1 MLLTRG
7 EVLGHKKYGEHY
19 HSLTI
24 VAPEIGEKVQP
35 GQFIN
40 VRCGEGSAH
49 ILRRPFSVYRVH
61 KRGGWASTI
70 EIVFD
75 IRGAGTEYLA
85 HLRPHM
91 MVDLVGPLGRG
102 FALPKGRAHCL
113 LVGGG
118 IGAAPLFFLADD
130 LRNEGHRVDVILG
143 ARSNRMLL
151 NPIEVRRL
159 ASVARVVTEDGS
171 TGEKGRVT
179 DVLEETIRRCETE
192 IIYACGPHPMLEAV
206 TGIGVNLDLPVQ
218 VAVEELMACGYGVCM
233 TCVMPLKV
241 KNKAGA
247 ARDRGRATTR
257 PGGNADGSKGDDGD
271 DEVIYARS
279 CTEGPV
285 FNGASVVWNGTS
297 EPVAPDQAELSTAG
311 LAVGHGS
318 FEDSAGE
325 HPPPGN

>member
-24 VAPEIGEKVQP
+24 VAPEVGEKVQP

-40 VRCGEGSAH
+40 VLCGEGSAH

-130 LRNEGHRVDVILG
+130 LRNDGHRVDVILG

-171 TGEKGRVT
+171 TGEQGRVT
-179 DVLEETIRRCETE
+179 DVLEETIERCETE
-192 IIYACGPHPMLEAV
+192 IIYTCGPHPMLEAV
-206 TGIGVNLDLPVQ
+206 TKIGVNLKLPVQ

-241 KNKAGA
+241 RKKAGA
-247 ARDRGRATTR
+247 VKSRARAARTSA
-257 PGGNADGSKGDDGD
+257 NADGSEADAE
-271 DEVIYARS
+271 DEVTYARS

-285 FNGASVVWNGTS
+285 FNGASVIWNGHE
-297 EPVAPDQAELSTAG
+297 EPVAPDQAELSPTG
-311 LAVGHGS
+311 LAGAHGG
-318 FEDSAGE
+318 FEDSADE